1 MLKNARQVLE
11 IEARAIL
18 DLANRLDDRFL
29 KAVEILGNC
38 RGRVVVTG
46 MGKSGL
52 IGSKIAATLAST
64 GTPALF
70 LHPAEALHGDI
81 GMVTEQDVVLA
92 ISNSGETEEILR
104 LVNFLQRLSI
114 PMISLLGRRESTL
127 ARYSAV
133 VLDVSIQQEACPL
146 GLAPTASTTAA
157 LALGDALAMTL
168 SQKKGFTSEDFAVRH
183 PGGELGKSLLKV
195 ESLMHTGDAIPRIS
209 PTTPMREALV
219 EMSEKGFGMTT
230 VIDDAGRIVGIITD
244 GDLRRV
250 LRRGV
255 NILDRPA
262 TECMTPDPVTIGR
275 NDLATRALNLMEKK
289 KVTSLP
295 VSDADRNL
303 EGIVHLHDLW
313 RTQMI

>member
-11 IEARAIL
+11 IEARAIR

-230 VIDDAGRIVGIITD
+230 VIDGAGRIVGIITD

-250 LRRGV
+250 LLHGV

-262 TECMTPDPVTIGR
+262 TECMTPDPLTIGR
-275 NDLATRALNLMEKK
+275 ND
-289 KVTSLP
+289 
-295 VSDADRNL
+295 
-303 EGIVHLHDLW
+303 
-313 RTQMI
+313 

>member
-1 MLKNARQVLE
+1 MVS
-11 IEARAIL
+11 
-18 DLANRLDDRFL
+18 
-29 KAVEILGNC
+29 C
-38 RGRVVVTG
+38 RR
-46 MGKSGL
+46 
-52 IGSKIAATLAST
+52 
-64 GTPALF
+64 TP
-70 LHPAEALHGDI
+70 
-81 GMVTEQDVVLA
+81 TSS

-230 VIDDAGRIVGIITD
+230 VIDGAGRLVGIITD

>member
-1 MLKNARQVLE
+1 MLKHARQVLE
-11 IEARAIL
+11 IEARAIR
-18 DLANRLDDRFL
+18 DLADRLDDRFL

-104 LVNFLQRLSI
+104 LVNFMQRLSI

-168 SQKKGFTSEDFAVRH
+168 SRKKGFTSEDFAVRH

-230 VIDDAGRIVGIITD
+230 VIDGAGRIVGIITD

-262 TECMTPDPVTIGR
+262 TECMTPDPLTIGR

-295 VSDADRNL
+295 VADADRNL

>member
-11 IEARAIL
+11 IEARAIR

-29 KAVEILGNC
+29 EAVEILGNC

-230 VIDDAGRIVGIITD
+230 VIDGAGRIVGIITD

>member
-11 IEARAIL
+11 IEARAIR

-230 VIDDAGRIVGIITD
+230 VIDGAGRIVGIITD

-255 NILDRPA
+255 NILDRLA

>member
-11 IEARAIL
+11 IEARAIR

-92 ISNSGETEEILR
+92 ISNSGETAEILR

-168 SQKKGFTSEDFAVRH
+168 SQKKGFTSEDFAVR
-183 PGGELGKSLLKV
+183 
-195 ESLMHTGDAIPRIS
+195 
-209 PTTPMREALV
+209 
-219 EMSEKGFGMTT
+219 
-230 VIDDAGRIVGIITD
+230 
-244 GDLRRV
+244 
-250 LRRGV
+250 
-255 NILDRPA
+255 
-262 TECMTPDPVTIGR
+262 
-275 NDLATRALNLMEKK
+275 
-289 KVTSLP
+289 
-295 VSDADRNL
+295 
-303 EGIVHLHDLW
+303 
-313 RTQMI
+313 

>member
-11 IEARAIL
+11 IEARAIR

-230 VIDDAGRIVGIITD
+230 VVDGAGRIVGIITD

-262 TECMTPDPVTIGR
+262 TECMTPDPLTIGR